1 MGNKSLSEKFK
12 SWRRQSRKNRESRMH
27 DEAIQPL
34 FDDFYQD
41 RGRIYKLNFVRG
53 IFFGLGSA
61 IGGTIV
67 LAAMLYLLSWFI
79 DVPIIGDGVDRIIE
93 TVPATR

>member
-34 FDDFYQD
+34 FDDFYKD
-41 RGRIYKLNFVRG
+41 RARIYRLNFVRG

-61 IGGTIV
+61 LGGTIV
-67 LAAMLYLLSWFI
+67 LALVVYLLSLFI
-79 DVPIIGDGVDRIIE
+79 GIPLIGDGVDRLIE
-93 TVPATR
+93 TVPTTR